1 MSPDGRFVL
10 AIDLGTSGPKIALVD
25 REGGVHSSVIE
36 STKLMLLPG
45 GGAEQDPEDWWRAI
59 VDGTR
64 ALLSR
69 STIPPDRIAAVV
81 ATAQWSGTV
90 PVNREGKHIGNALV
104 WMDSRGAPHVQ
115 RRTGGF
121 PTIEGYN
128 VFRLWRWIRRTGG
141 IPPNSGKD
149 SVAHILFLK
158 HEKPELYNEAYK
170 FLEPKD
176 YINLRLTGLFAS
188 SVEAMTLHWVTD
200 NRRPL
205 EIEYDHRLIRMLG
218 LDREKLPD
226 LKLAIDVLGQLTPA
240 TARELGLP
248 AETPVVMGTPDL
260 HSAAIGSG
268 AVRDYEAH
276 LYIGTSSWLTCHV
289 PFKKTDIFH
298 NLASLPAAIPGRYFV
313 ANEQETAGE
322 CVKFLRDRIL
332 FSQEDAFS
340 TPAPPDFFDALER
353 TVRQVPAGS
362 GGVLF
367 LPWLYGE
374 RTPVEDHVIRG
385 GFLNLGL
392 NANRAYMARAVLEG
406 VALNTRWLLKYVEAF
421 IGRRLP
427 SINAIGG
434 GANSAAW
441 CQIFADVLDRPI
453 CQVERPIE
461 ANARGA
467 GLLAWLALGKTTVP
481 RIAESVKIARRFEP
495 ISEHRVLYDAYFR
508 AFLEAY
514 RASGKVIR
522 RLHARN

>member
-1 MSPDGRFVL
+1 MISDERFVL
-10 AIDLGTSGPKIALVD
+10 AIDLGTSGPKIALVN
-25 REGGVHSSVIE
+25 REGDVESSVIE
-36 STKLMLLPG
+36 STGLTLLPG
-45 GGAEQDPEDWWRAI
+45 GGAEQDPEDWWRA
-59 VDGTR
+59 VVEGTR
-64 ALLSR
+64 SLLSR
-69 STIPPDRIAAVV
+69 SAVVPDRIEAVV

-90 PVNREGKHIGNALV
+90 PVNRNGKHIANALV
-104 WMDSRGAPHVQ
+104 WMDSRGAPYVQ
-115 RRTGGF
+115 QRTGGF

-128 VFRLWRWIRRTGG
+128 IFRLWRWIRRTGG
-141 IPPNSGKD
+141 IPTHSGKD

-158 HEKPELYNEAYK
+158 HEKPEIYNEAYK

-205 EIEYDHRLIRMLG
+205 KIDYDHRLIQMLG

-226 LKLAIDVLGQLTPA
+226 LKLAVDVLGPLTSA
-240 TARELGLP
+240 TARELGLLP
-248 AETPVVMGTPDL
+248 GIPVVMGTPDL

-332 FSQEDAFS
+332 FSEEDAFA
-340 TPAPPDFFDALER
+340 TPVPADFFETLEQ
-353 TVRQVPAGS
+353 TVQQVPAGS

-374 RTPVEDHVIRG
+374 RTPVEDHNIRG
-385 GFLNLGL
+385 GFLNL
-392 NANRAYMARAVLEG
+392 NTNRAHMARAVLEG

-427 SINAIGG
+427 AINAIGG
-434 GANSAAW
+434 GATSGTW

-481 RIAESVKIARRFEP
+481 RIAESVKIAQRFEP
-495 ISEHRVLYDAYFR
+495 NPGNKTLYNAHFS

-522 RLHARN
+522 RLNPRD

>member
-1 MSPDGRFVL
+1 M
-10 AIDLGTSGPKIALVD
+10 
-25 REGGVHSSVIE
+25 
-36 STKLMLLPG
+36 
-45 GGAEQDPEDWWRAI
+45 
-59 VDGTR
+59 
-64 ALLSR
+64 
-69 STIPPDRIAAVV
+69 
-81 ATAQWSGTV
+81 
-90 PVNREGKHIGNALV
+90 
-104 WMDSRGAPHVQ
+104 
-115 RRTGGF
+115 
-121 PTIEGYN
+121 
-128 VFRLWRWIRRTGG
+128 
-141 IPPNSGKD
+141 
-149 SVAHILFLK
+149 
-158 HEKPELYNEAYK
+158 
-170 FLEPKD
+170 
-176 YINLRLTGLFAS
+176 
-188 SVEAMTLHWVTD
+188 
-200 NRRPL
+200 
-205 EIEYDHRLIRMLG
+205 
-218 LDREKLPD
+218 
-226 LKLAIDVLGQLTPA
+226 
-240 TARELGLP
+240 
-248 AETPVVMGTPDL
+248 
-260 HSAAIGSG
+260 
-268 AVRDYEAH
+268 
-276 LYIGTSSWLTCHV
+276 
-289 PFKKTDIFH
+289 
-298 NLASLPAAIPGRYFV
+298 
-313 ANEQETAGE
+313 
-322 CVKFLRDRIL
+322 
-332 FSQEDAFS
+332 
-340 TPAPPDFFDALER
+340 
-353 TVRQVPAGS
+353 RQVPAGS